1 MMFIANQLFQIGI
14 FLQYILINI
23 LHRDQ
28 NIYRLIHID
37 IENNGRNKDH
47 DISNEIW
54 KVIMV
59 SNIDLFNSMNCL
71 SQLCWNERELM
82 IKTNMQFFSKLNIYS
97 VY

>member
-59 SNIDLFNSMNCL
+59 SSINLFNSMNCL